1 MSAVVHPDLA
11 AYAAAHTTPPGPL
24 LDELER
30 ETRVAMNGAD
40 MLTGHVEARLLQL
53 LVRLCGARRVVEVGT
68 FTGYAS
74 LMMAAGLPDGGEL
87 VTCEIE
93 PAHAAVAERF
103 FARSPVGR
111 RIRLAR
117 GPALATLRALP
128 AGSVD
133 LVFID
138 ADKEGY
144 PAYYEE
150 SLRLLRPGGLIA
162 VDNALWSGRVLAPED
177 DEDRAIAAVNDRAA
191 RDERVE
197 AVLLTVRD
205 GVLLVRKK

>member
-1 MSAVVHPDLA
+1 
-11 AYAAAHTTPPGPL
+11 
-24 LDELER
+24 
-30 ETRVAMNGAD
+30 
-40 MLTGHVEARLLQL
+40 MLSGRVEARLLQL
-53 LVRLCGARRVVEVGT
+53 LVRLVGARRVIEVGT
-68 FTGYAS
+68 FTGYAT
-74 LMMAAGLPDGGEL
+74 LMMAAGLPPEGEL

-93 PAHAAVAERF
+93 PRHAAIAERF
-103 FARSPVGR
+103 FARSPDGR
-111 RIRLAR
+111 KIRVAP

-133 LVFID
+133 LLFID
-138 ADKEGY
+138 ADKERY

-150 SLRLLRPGGLIA
+150 GLRLVRPGGLIA
-162 VDNALWSGRVLAPED
+162 IDNALWSGRVLAPADE
-177 DEDRAIAAVNDRAA
+177 EDRAIAAVNDRAA